1 MFDFSYICRP
11 AFCISLTIN
20 HPYIASYNSDS
31 NNDIVIIVLHV
42 WSLYQHISCHNN
54 ESNDHV
60 TLMTFPGRA
69 GWEREG
75 CLRVCWTGC
84 LGLSALQ
91 WINII
96 QVQEGARFPCCVFN
110 VLTLFDRQEGWSF
123 RGGPNQGQLSGF
135 FSVYGAVS
143 HLMLKGSFQ
152 CWLFDLPFNPRASK
166 LLDYR
171 GEC

>member
-1 MFDFSYICRP
+1 MFDFAYICRP

-31 NNDIVIIVLHV
+31 NNDIVITVLHV

-60 TLMTFPGRA
+60 TLMTFQCRA

-96 QVQEGARFPCCVFN
+96 QVQEGARFLCCVFN

-123 RGGPNQGQLSGF
+123 RGGPKEDNCLVSSQCMVQFLTWCWRDPSNVDSLIFPSTQG
-135 FSVYGAVS
+135 
-143 HLMLKGSFQ
+143 
-152 CWLFDLPFNPRASK
+152 
-166 LLDYR
+166 LLNY
-171 GEC
+171 